1 MQRGSNREWRSIF
14 LQKGGES
21 FEKFIRDQVEIGNA
35 LRHSRNGSIAPLF
48 CLLLLVMELKQKADL
63 GHHEARDTNLTNEPT
78 NQAADHRSRDC
89 LVFEKE
95 LRLDVKNSM
104 EPEPGER
111 E

>member
-48 CLLLLVMELKQKADL
+48 CLLLLLVMELKQKADL
-63 GHHEARDTNLTNEPT
+63 GHHEARDTNLTN
-78 NQAADHRSRDC
+78 QSADHRCSRDC
-89 LVFEKE
+89 
-95 LRLDVKNSM
+95 
-104 EPEPGER
+104 
-111 E
+111 